1 MKLVRLLVIGL
12 MFVTLWNVGGPILQ
26 ADVTKMIS
34 NANPNAGQAFT
45 LITQTGSNWD
55 NISRTISGALNHT
68 AK

>member
-1 MKLVRLLVIGL
+1 MKLVRLLVVGM
-12 MFVTLWNVGGPILQ
+12 MFAVLYNLGGSALR
-26 ADVTKMIS
+26 ADVTQLIS